1 MGIVILLLM
10 LAGVG
15 LMLTRKL
22 PTAFALVLLGLAVAV
37 VVGAPLTGENSVLDT
52 VVQEGST
59 TLAATMLAVLI
70 GSWLGKLM
78 EETGIAGTL
87 VRKIVEFGGDRPTVV
102 ALGVLAVSALV
113 GTVTGSAPAAMMA
126 GIIGIPA
133 MIAVGVPKTT
143 AAGTILMGIAA
154 GLPFE
159 LPVWQFFSTALELPV
174 ETVRSFMLRLFP
186 FAAFFAVVF
195 VLVETRRKGVE
206 HAWSLAS
213 AGERSGGGGA
223 GDGGSSAGGGAS
235 GGDGRKGAAR
245 RRRDRARRMGD
256 APWYALLAP
265 VVPLVLALGFELAI
279 IPSMLAGVLWALVT
293 TTRPGQL
300 SKRLLRTLYGGFEV
314 AAPPIALFIAIG
326 ILLAAVK
333 LPGAVAALDPL
344 VKAVAPGNPV
354 VFVLVFTL
362 LVPLCLYRGPLNV
375 YGLGAGIAG
384 VLIAAGIYPA
394 VAVLGLTA
402 SYNQVFGV
410 SDPTSTQ
417 TVWAAQYSGVSPQ
430 QVMLRTLPYVW
441 CVALGG
447 LIVTATTQ
455 L

>member
-15 LMLTRKL
+15 LMLARVL
-22 PTAFALVLLGLAVAV
+22 PTAFALVLLGVAIAVAA
-37 VVGAPLTGENSVLDT
+37 GAPPTGENSILDT
-52 VVQEGST
+52 VLQEGAPA
-59 TLAATMLAVLI
+59 LAATMLAVLI

-102 ALGVLAVSALV
+102 ALGVLTVSALV

-154 GLPFE
+154 GMPFE

-174 ETVRSFMLRLFP
+174 DTVKGFMLKLFP
-186 FAAFFAVVF
+186 FAAFFAVLF
-195 VLVETRRKGVE
+195 VLVESRRKGVE

-213 AGERSGGGGA
+213 AAERDGGG
-223 GDGGSSAGGGAS
+223 SP
-235 GGDGRKGAAR
+235 RER
-245 RRRDRARRMGD
+245 RRARARRMGD

-265 VVPLVLALGFELAI
+265 LVPLVLALGFDVAI
-279 IPSMLAGVLWALVT
+279 IPSMLAGVLWALLT
-293 TTRPGQL
+293 TTRPGHL
-300 SKRLLRTLYGGFEV
+300 NKRLLRTLYGGFEI
-314 AAPPIALFIAIG
+314 AAPPIALFVAIG
-326 ILLAAVK
+326 VLLAAVK
-333 LPGAVAALDPL
+333 LPGAVEALNPL
-344 VKAVAPGNPV
+344 VEAVAPGNPI

-417 TVWAAQYSGVSPQ
+417 TVWAAQYSGVGPQ

-447 LIVTATTQ
+447 LVVTAATQ

>member
-15 LMLTRKL
+15 LMLARKL
-22 PTAFALVLLGLAVAV
+22 PTAFALALLGVAIAAVA
-37 VVGAPLTGENSVLDT
+37 GAPLTGENSILDT
-52 VVQEGST
+52 VLQEGSVA
-59 TLAATMLAVLI
+59 LAATMLAVII

-102 ALGVLAVSALV
+102 ALGVLAVSALI

-154 GLPFE
+154 GMPFE
-159 LPVWQFFSTALELPV
+159 LPVWQFFSTALHLPV
-174 ETVRSFMLRLFP
+174 DTVQGFMLKLFP
-186 FAAFFAVVF
+186 FAAAFAVLF
-195 VLVETRRKGVE
+195 VLVETRRRGVE

-213 AGERSGGGGA
+213 LGER
-223 GDGGSSAGGGAS
+223 SAGGG
-235 GGDGRKGAAR
+235 R
-245 RRRDRARRMGD
+245 RRGRARQLGH

-265 VVPLVLALGFELAI
+265 AVPLVLALGFDLAI
-279 IPSMLAGVLWALVT
+279 IPSMLAGVLYALVT
-293 TTRPGQL
+293 TTRPREMN
-300 SKRLLRTLYGGFEV
+300 KRLLRTLYAGFEV
-314 AAPPIALFIAIG
+314 AAPPIALFVAIG
-326 ILLAAVK
+326 ILLAAVQ
-333 LPGAVAALDPL
+333 LPGSVDALNPL
-344 VKAVAPGNPV
+344 VTAVSPANPI
-354 VFVLVFTL
+354 VFVLVFTVL
-362 LVPLCLYRGPLNV
+362 TPLCLYRGPLNV
-375 YGLGAGIAG
+375 YGLGVGIAG
-384 VLIAAGIYPA
+384 VLISAGIYPA
-394 VAVLGLTA
+394 VAVLGLTS

-410 SDPTSTQ
+410 ADPTSTQ

-430 QVMLRTLPYVW
+430 RVMLRTLPYVW

-447 LIVTATTQ
+447 LCVTAATY

>member
-1 MGIVILLLM
+1 MGMVILLLM

-22 PTAFALVLLGLAVAV
+22 PTAFALVLLGVAIAIV
-37 VVGAPLTGENSVLDT
+37 AGAPLTGENSILDT
-52 VVQEGST
+52 VLQEGST
-59 TLAATMLAVLI
+59 ALAATMLAVLI

-143 AAGTILMGIAA
+143 AAGIILMGIAA

-159 LPVWQFFSTALELPV
+159 LPVWQFFSTALELPID
-174 ETVRSFMLRLFP
+174 TVKSFMMRLFP
-186 FAAFFAVVF
+186 FAAFFAVLF

-213 AGERSGGGGA
+213 AGERA
-223 GDGGSSAGGGAS
+223 GDGDSPQSPGE
-235 GGDGRKGAAR
+235 R
-245 RRRDRARRMGD
+245 RRNRARHMGD

-265 VVPLVLALGFELAI
+265 AVPLVLALGFELAV

-300 SKRLLRTLYGGFEV
+300 NKRLLRTLYGGFEI

-333 LPGAVAALDPL
+333 LPGAVEALDPL
-344 VKAVAPGNPV
+344 VKAVAPDNPV
-354 VFVLVFTL
+354 VFVPVFTL

-417 TVWAAQYSGVSPQ
+417 TVWAAQYAGVSPQ